1 MKMSTLFVDFMLPIA
16 PWVNIVRGVRGG
28 VRAVVCVLFQ
38 PKHKNVHPVDPG
50 TSYQVALR
58 GVANM

>member
-1 MKMSTLFVDFMLPIA
+1 MLPIA